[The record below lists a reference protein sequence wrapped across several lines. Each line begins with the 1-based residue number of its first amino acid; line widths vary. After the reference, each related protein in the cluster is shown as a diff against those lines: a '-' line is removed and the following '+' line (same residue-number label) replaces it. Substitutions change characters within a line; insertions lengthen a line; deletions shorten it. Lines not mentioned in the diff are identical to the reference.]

1 MANTFHLIQHPLID
15 HKLSII
21 RDEKTPN
28 NYFRSLIKEV
38 TTLMLFEFSKHLSTK
53 SIQVKTPITL
63 MHGKSVQD
71 DILVVPILRAG
82 LGMLDAFTDMIP
94 QANVGHIGLAR
105 NEKTLEAS
113 TYIVKIPKIN
123 QQTEVFI
130 LDPMLATGGS
140 LLKAIDLIKAKGGTK
155 ITYVGIV
162 GVQVGI
168 DRITKAHP
176 EVKIYL
182 SALDQKLNE
191 SGYIYPGLGDCGDRL
206 YGKED

>member
-1 MANTFHLIQHPLID
+1 MAHSFQLIQHPLID

-28 NYFRSLIKEV
+28 NYFRSLIHEV
-38 TTLMLFEFSKHLSTK
+38 TTLMLFDVTKHLSTTL
-53 SIQVKTPITL
+53 INVKTPITK
-63 MHGKSVQD
+63 MIGKSIEN

-105 NEKTLEAS
+105 NEETLEAS

-123 QQTEVFI
+123 KETEVFV

-140 LLKAIDLIKAKGGTK
+140 LLKAIELIKAKGGVK

-162 GVQVGI
+162 GVRAGI
-168 DRITKAHP
+168 DRILKNHP

-182 SALDQKLNE
+182 SALDEKLNE
-191 SGYIYPGLGDCGDRL
+191 MGYIYPGLGDCGDRL